1 MNGHQLSNISQQRAT
16 FRADVFP
23 ALGTDGALI
32 CRTNEDLQRSWLLVN
47 ETLLGRR
54 LRLNLC
60 GEMGGSELL
69 LAVCLLEPTEREVG
83 LVGLS
88 TAPPPGDPLGMAI
101 AFVMPGYLFS
111 ALVLNIVV
119 PQHDSMGIRH
129 QVCSECWE
137 FPCSDGLQ

>member
-1 MNGHQLSNISQQRAT
+1 MAVSCPTPHSKEPPQ

-23 ALGTDGALI
+23 ALGNDDSPI
-32 CRTNEDLQRSWLLVN
+32 CRTNENLQRSWLVVN
-47 ETLLGRR
+47 ETLLGKR

-69 LAVCLLEPTEREVG
+69 LAVCPLERMKRE
-83 LVGLS
+83 VGLS
-88 TAPPPGDPLGMAI
+88 TAPPPGAPLGAAI

-119 PQHDSMGIRH
+119 PQHDSMGIKD
-129 QVCSECWE
+129 QVCSKCWE